1 MCSIDRRSLT
11 AFVRVLL
18 LGNIIISPGGTP
30 KLPPALA
37 AVAPHPRVIHSAYY
51 LSAVDKFF
59 ASIPQNGEPLRIAVI
74 GAGQSSTEVLLDL
87 HSRLNS
93 LSVTGGR
100 KHQLDMIFRRGSL
113 KPSDDTPFS
122 NEIFDPASELPHR
135 INVEP

>member
-1 MCSIDRRSLT
+1 M
-11 AFVRVLL
+11 L

-135 INVEP
+135 INLGL